1 MVNLTKE
8 IKEKAERI
16 GDELRE
22 LGQDM
27 GYELRSMT
35 ELIKEKA
42 EKFSSE
48 IKNRIIR

>member
-1 MVNLTKE
+1 MVHLTKE
-8 IKEKAERI
+8 IKERAERI
-16 GDELRE
+16 GCEMRE
-22 LGQDM
+22 LAQDM

-35 ELIKEKA
+35 ELIKEKT